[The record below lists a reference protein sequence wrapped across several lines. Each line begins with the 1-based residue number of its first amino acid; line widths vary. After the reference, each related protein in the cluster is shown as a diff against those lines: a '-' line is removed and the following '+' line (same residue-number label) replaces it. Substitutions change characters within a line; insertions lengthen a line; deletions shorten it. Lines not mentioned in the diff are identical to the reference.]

1 MASIIE
7 VLYSPLLCILLSI
20 EIQVAESKYGLW
32 LCPQPEIYQDIH
44 RDAKTPPVLYL
55 LHGCPHNHSVWQ
67 RYTALE
73 RYAEELNL
81 AIIMPEANRSF
92 YTDMKY
98 GVDYFSYI
106 SRELPDL
113 CERMFGIS
121 SDPAHRY
128 ISGLSMGGY
137 GCLKISLSNPS
148 AYRACF
154 ALSALSD
161 IRLHIHRTKETDP
174 KIRDYRAVFGP
185 ELTPPDGQDVYYLA
199 KQALLSPSR
208 PALYFYCGL
217 QDGMYPEVQ
226 DLDDYLQKLH
236 YPVTSK
242 YWDGIHD
249 WKFWDEAI
257 QLVLHNIDDLE
268 NA

>member
-1 MASIIE
+1 
-7 VLYSPLLCILLSI
+7 
-20 EIQVAESKYGLW
+20 
-32 LCPQPEIYQDIH
+32 
-44 RDAKTPPVLYL
+44 
-55 LHGCPHNHSVWQ
+55 
-67 RYTALE
+67 
-73 RYAEELNL
+73 
-81 AIIMPEANRSF
+81 
-92 YTDMKY
+92 
-98 GVDYFSYI
+98 
-106 SRELPDL
+106 
-113 CERMFGIS
+113 
-121 SDPAHRY
+121 
-128 ISGLSMGGY
+128 MGGY

-161 IRLHIHRTKETDP
+161 IRLHLHRTKETDP

-185 ELTPPDGQDVYYLA
+185 ELTPPDDQDVYYLA

>member
-1 MASIIE
+1 
-7 VLYSPLLCILLSI
+7 
-20 EIQVAESKYGLW
+20 
-32 LCPQPEIYQDIH
+32 
-44 RDAKTPPVLYL
+44 
-55 LHGCPHNHSVWQ
+55 
-67 RYTALE
+67 
-73 RYAEELNL
+73 
-81 AIIMPEANRSF
+81 
-92 YTDMKY
+92 MKY

-185 ELTPPDGQDVYYLA
+185 A
-199 KQALLSPSR
+199 H
-208 PALYFYCGL
+208 YFYCGL